1 LKNKFYISF
10 LFIGLIQGLKAQDFV
25 LSQPFASAQYL
36 SPASVGNG
44 VFDQRIQSNLR
55 TQSIDGSNFARNI
68 VVGWDRRFNRKS
80 EEQAN
85 YLGVGLQVMSE
96 QLMNGLINTN
106 YITFN
111 TAYHLFL
118 DGAEFSNL
126 AIGLGVTYAQ
136 TTLDKSKLNFGQMY
150 NPNTDAFDI
159 ASNEMFLPNAGRI
172 TANTGLLYTKH
183 SNDTYLQLSANGFF
197 YSKPD
202 VTNSPYNEAQGMRSA
217 VFFNLEKYFNEDYTY
232 LIHGSYSSRN
242 KENTYVVGGS
252 VSLPIRVEYDH
263 DRRLYLGCFYRHQ
276 DAITP
281 SVNFMMDNYIFGL
294 SYDIYNNG
302 LAAAGFRSNSFELTF
317 SKSFGK
323 RKQELMRTL
332 FD

>member
-1 LKNKFYISF
+1 
-10 LFIGLIQGLKAQDFV
+10 
-25 LSQPFASAQYL
+25 
-36 SPASVGNG
+36 
-44 VFDQRIQSNLR
+44 
-55 TQSIDGSNFARNI
+55 
-68 VVGWDRRFNRKS
+68 
-80 EEQAN
+80 
-85 YLGVGLQVMSE
+85 MSE
-96 QLMNGLINTN
+96 QLMDGLINTN

-136 TTLDKSKLNFGQMY
+136 TTLDKTKLNFVDDY
-150 NPNTDAFDI
+150 DPINDRFNL
-159 ASNEMFLPNAGRI
+159 SSSEMFLSNSGRI

-183 SNDTYLQLSANGFF
+183 SNDTYLQFSANGFF
-197 YSKPD
+197 YAKPD
-202 VTNSPYNEAQGMRSA
+202 VTNSIYNEAPGMRA
-217 VFFNLEKYFNEDYTY
+217 ALFVNLEKYFNEDYTY
-232 LIHGSYSSRN
+232 LIHGAFSSRN
-242 KENTYVVGGS
+242 QENTYVVGGS
-252 VSLPIRVEYDH
+252 VSLPIKYEYDH
-263 DRRLYLGCFYRHQ
+263 DRRLYLGCFYRYQ

-302 LAAAGFRSNSFELTF
+302 LAAAGIRSNSFELTF

-323 RKQELMRTL
+323 RKAELMRTL